1 MDNIDKVIW
10 VLPFLGVLD
19 VVSTLYVSNLGY
31 PLKFYETGV
40 LANFFIFSGLT
51 YVYIFVYLAILVFFS
66 YLFWYIKNERLISSR
81 FPDKIL
87 FLLLLGVVFYI
98 YMRLTATFSINFLLP
113 FLISGNLSNF
123 SVSLLIYLSTAFT
136 LVLYTWQDVIRWIS
150 ENENRKN

>member
-19 VVSTLYVSNLGY
+19 VASTLYVNNLGY
-31 PLKFYETGV
+31 SLKFYETGV
-40 LANFFIFSGLT
+40 LANFFVSYGLT

-66 YLFWYIKNERLISSR
+66 YLFWYIKNERLSSSS
-81 FPDKIL
+81 FTDKIL

-98 YMRLTATFSINFLLP
+98 YMRLTAAFSINFLLP
-113 FLISGNLSNF
+113 FLISGAFSYL

-136 LVLYTWQDVIRWIS
+136 LVLYTWQDAIRWFS
-150 ENENRKN
+150 ENEDRKN